1 MTDGKSLATA
11 ATVLTGGA
19 VPPAWAD
26 SVPRTVD
33 IGGIPMSALVS
44 EVPRPRAVVVALH
57 GGAVT
62 SAYFDQRT
70 QPRQSLLATGAA
82 LGFTVIALDR
92 PGYGASAPYADRMA
106 TVASRLD
113 LAYATIDGF
122 LAGRSR
128 GAGVFVLAH
137 SMGCVLAVQM
147 AADERGRDLLG
158 LEIAG
163 IGLRP
168 HAEADTF
175 MGPLTRGAPTEASPT
190 AATEE
195 SARVN
200 LRDLLWRPPHLY
212 PAGAAAA
219 LALSNSPR
227 YEGSD
232 VRRWIDSFPGLAAR
246 VRIPVH
252 YTLGDHERVWSTGPA
267 ALAEVAAL
275 FTASPRVAAVEQ
287 PDAGHNLSLGL
298 SAMAYHLKV
307 LSFAEECV
315 LARENAGAIPHE
327 GSAPHGSAPHEEG

>member
-1 MTDGKSLATA
+1 VTNGNSLAGVA
-11 ATVLTGGA
+11 AA
-19 VPPAWAD
+19 A
-26 SVPRTVD
+26 SVASSAAGMVVEAH
-33 IGGIPMSALVS
+33 GIPMSALVS
-44 EVPRPRAVVVALH
+44 EVAMPRAVILALH

-70 QPRQSLLATGAA
+70 QPRQSLLRTGAA

-92 PGYGASAPYADRMA
+92 PGYGASAPYADRMSTA
-106 TVASRLD
+106 SSRLD
-113 LAYATIDGF
+113 LTCAAIEAF
-122 LAGRSR
+122 LAVRSR

-137 SMGCVLAVQM
+137 SIGCALAVQL

-168 HAEADTF
+168 HAAADTF
-175 MGPLTRGAPTEASPT
+175 LGPLTRGEPIAVPG
-190 AATEE
+190 AAGAAGPAGA
-195 SARVN
+195 ARGN
-200 LRDLLWRPPHLY
+200 LRDLLWLPPHLY

-219 LALSNSPR
+219 LALSSPPG
-227 YEGSD
+227 YEGD
-232 VRRWIDSFPGLAAR
+232 EVRRWVGSFPGLAAR
-246 VRIPVH
+246 VRVPVH

-275 FTASPRVAAVEQ
+275 FTASPRVTAVEQ
-287 PDAGHNLSLGL
+287 QDAAHNLSLGL

-315 LARENAGAIPHE
+315 LARENAGT
-327 GSAPHGSAPHEEG
+327 APHEKG

>member
-1 MTDGKSLATA
+1 VTNGNSLAGVANVT
-11 ATVLTGGA
+11 TV
-19 VPPAWAD
+19 
-26 SVPRTVD
+26 
-33 IGGIPMSALVS
+33 PMSALVS
-44 EVPRPRAVVVALH
+44 EVPAPRAVILALH

-70 QPRQSLLATGAA
+70 QPRQSLLRTGAA

-92 PGYGASAPYADRMA
+92 PGYGASAPYADRLA
-106 TVASRLD
+106 TAASRVD
-113 LAYATIDGF
+113 LAYATIEAF

-137 SMGCVLAVQM
+137 SIGCALAVQL
-147 AADERGRDLLG
+147 AADKRGRDLLG

-175 MGPLTRGAPTEASPT
+175 MGPLTRGEPTGLSGT
-190 AATEE
+190 AGT
-195 SARVN
+195 ARGT
-200 LRDLLWRPPHLY
+200 LRDLLWLPPHLY

-219 LALSNSPR
+219 LTLSSSPG
-227 YEGSD
+227 YEGD
-232 VRRWIDSFPGLAAR
+232 EVRRWIGAFPGLAAR
-246 VRIPVH
+246 VRVPVH
-252 YTLGDHERVWSTGPA
+252 YTLGDHERVWSAGPA

-275 FTASPRVAAVEQ
+275 FTASPRVAVVEQ

-315 LARENAGAIPHE
+315 LARENAGT
-327 GSAPHGSAPHEEG
+327 APHEEG